1 MSRTRKDVQGVR
13 DPKGKKRISSHY
25 SINSLAP
32 SKLRKH
38 NSPHYNVGDCVLLMA
53 SNPDDPPYV
62 AQIVESKAK
71 KVEVRWY
78 YRPQDTD
85 LWKKDCHGK
94 KELFLSNHFDPQSL
108 DCIIGKCTVHTFHD
122 YMELEG
128 RRSDSDYYSRFEYD
142 AYKKKLI
149 DVKDA
154 DWLCICGNP
163 YNPDLYVHCQICK
176 SRSHPSCTNT
186 DAKISCIIFCENCK
200 NSPSQEQAADKRFER
215 YLKFLRM
222 HKDIKKEKALR

>member
-1 MSRTRKDVQGVR
+1 MRRTRKDVQGVR
-13 DPKGKKRISSHY
+13 DPKGKKRISSSHD

-38 NSPHYNVGDCVLLMA
+38 NSPHYNDGDCVLMMA
-53 SNPDDPPYV
+53 PNPDDPPYV

-71 KVEVRWY
+71 KVTVRWY
-78 YRPQDTD
+78 YRPQDTGLWKKDSHGD

-94 KELFLSNHFDPQSL
+94 KEF
-108 DCIIGKCTVHTFHD
+108 
-122 YMELEG
+122 
-128 RRSDSDYYSRFEYD
+128 RFEYD
-142 AYKKKLI
+142 VYKKKLI

-163 YNPDLYVHCQICK
+163 YNPDLYVYCQICK
-176 SRSHPSCTNT
+176 SRFHPSCTNT
-186 DAKISCIIFCENCK
+186 DAKSSCIIFCDNCK

-215 YLKFLRM
+215 YLKFPRM
-222 HKDIKKEKALR
+222 HKDIKKEKAIR

>member
-1 MSRTRKDVQGVR
+1 M
-13 DPKGKKRISSHY
+13 
-25 SINSLAP
+25 
-32 SKLRKH
+32 
-38 NSPHYNVGDCVLLMA
+38 LLMA

-154 DWLCICGNP
+154 DW
-163 YNPDLYVHCQICK
+163 
-176 SRSHPSCTNT
+176 
-186 DAKISCIIFCENCK
+186 
-200 NSPSQEQAADKRFER
+200 
-215 YLKFLRM
+215 
-222 HKDIKKEKALR
+222 